1 MEKFFSQRNK
11 KISNLNLL
19 ADSLGHSLRKN
30 VSLFSVNDMDSKVTL
45 VTEDGDVIEGSY
57 YFNDNIILDDIV
69 VDSGDVFKE
78 EEKFD
83 SAAKNQ
89 ISLFIE
95 SVYSEE
101 LVNAGEAF
109 DTLVDFWG
117 KRIKFNQTV
126 QKLEEQTESFNNTF
140 NITGT
145 KEFER
150 FIEVSENI
158 STFLSEN
165 VERISSIPEI
175 VNAVKLSNT
184 VAKAFDIPRQTVAEL
199 QESGNFE
206 VSLGESQTVYEMVC
220 RQELVKKEILESKKS
235 FESMWVTEPSISN
248 LANQIFEEDTE
259 VVSRALAEAV
269 AEIPYLSLIS
279 KKQLS
284 NTISKNLNALHE
296 EVTFSKQDLKG
307 FVGSLFEMKK
317 PLRALV
323 SNLLQEKYGVN
334 VNNLKETPTFKTLLN
349 TQSLIFES
357 LAKVSPKGSV
367 IKEALSSFSDLLKS
381 KNGVEAIDINEAIK
395 YLFTQSGYS
404 DLYEEEEI
412 VSSFQLQESLTTDS
426 EMVDL
431 LMDKLMLEKKKKA
444 DKDEAEAEAPEDSED
459 PEEAE
464 EDDDE
469 EESDD
474 KSKKKKGKSEK
485 KKGTKG
491 EECDKEEK
499 EDDDALEENE
509 EEKTMSTKDLMKNL
523 KDLEDLIGGPE
534 EFDQE

>member
-206 VSLGESQTVYEMVC
+206 VSLVESQTVYEMVC

-367 IKEALSSFSDLLKS
+367 IKEALSSFSDTLKS
-381 KNGVEAIDINEAIK
+381 TNGEEAIDINEAIK

-412 VSSFQLQESLTTDS
+412 VSSFQLQESLTKDS

-431 LMDKLMLEKKKKA
+431 LMDKLMLEKKKKE
-444 DKDEAEAEAPEDSED
+444 DKPEAKAPEDSED

-469 EESDD
+469 EESED
-474 KSKKKKGKSEK
+474 KPKKKKKGKK
-485 KKGTKG
+485 
-491 EECDKEEK
+491 DKEEK

>member
-412 VSSFQLQESLTTDS
+412 VSSFQLQESLTKDS

-431 LMDKLMLEKKKKA
+431 LMDKLMLEKKKKKKEEE
-444 DKDEAEAEAPEDSED
+444 DKPEAKAPEDSED

-469 EESDD
+469 EESED
-474 KSKKKKGKSEK
+474 KPKKKKKGKK
-485 KKGTKG
+485 
-491 EECDKEEK
+491 DKEEK
-499 EDDDALEENE
+499 ENDDDLEENK

>member
-30 VSLFSVNDMDSKVTL
+30 VSLFSVDDMDSKVTL

-412 VSSFQLQESLTTDS
+412 VSSFQLQESLTKDS

-431 LMDKLMLEKKKKA
+431 LMDKLMLEKKKKEEEE
-444 DKDEAEAEAPEDSED
+444 DKPEAKAPEDSED

-469 EESDD
+469 EESED
-474 KSKKKKGKSEK
+474 KPKKKKKGKK
-485 KKGTKG
+485 
-491 EECDKEEK
+491 DKEEK

>member
-30 VSLFSVNDMDSKVTL
+30 VSLFSVDDMDSKVTL

-431 LMDKLMLEKKKKA
+431 LMDKLMLEKKKKE
-444 DKDEAEAEAPEDSED
+444 DKPEAKAPEDSED

-469 EESDD
+469 EESED
-474 KSKKKKGKSEK
+474 KPKKKKKGKK
-485 KKGTKG
+485 
-491 EECDKEEK
+491 DKEDE
-499 EDDDALEENE
+499 EDALEENE